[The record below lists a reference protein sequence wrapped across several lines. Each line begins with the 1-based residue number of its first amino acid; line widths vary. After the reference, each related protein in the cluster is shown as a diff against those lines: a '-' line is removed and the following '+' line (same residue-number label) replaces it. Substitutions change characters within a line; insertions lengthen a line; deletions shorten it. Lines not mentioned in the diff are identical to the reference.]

1 MLYIIIKILITAC
14 VIVAVSEI
22 AKKSSVFAGILASI
36 PLTSFLAFIWI
47 YLETKNTQKIIDLS
61 YAIMLMVIPSFAF
74 FIILPL
80 LLKLQTSFTL
90 SIIIST
96 LATAVI
102 YWLFLELLNR
112 FGISI

>member
-22 AKKSSVFAGILASI
+22 AKKSSVFAGI
-36 PLTSFLAFIWI
+36 LAFIWI

-80 LLKLQTSFTL
+80 LLKLQTSLTL